1 MGIGFDWLAFI
12 YLMTKSD
19 LFLGFFVLICHDF
32 CWTADFSFLSVSF
45 RKQTQSSATA
55 SVKNNR
61 GGAMTGISKS
71 LKRK

>member
-45 RKQTQSSATA
+45 RKQTQSA
-55 SVKNNR
+55 R
-61 GGAMTGISKS
+61 I
-71 LKRK
+71 